1 MEMASFSI
9 PVLLQLDL
17 EIDMSQCTIL
27 FFAAYLDPRTKPLL
41 KDMMTTVDF
50 GKLKSDIID
59 HMVTE
64 GLLANQSDKMTTS
77 NVNTCSS
84 MNALSAEDA
93 NNDQTG
99 VARRMALMFH
109 GLNTTSTYDDE
120 GEMDKEGEDTNSA
133 MIRNECMTEFNRFKQ
148 NSVSIPLYTT
158 DGSLGDPLEW
168 WKKNQLKYPYLAR
181 LASLY
186 LAVPATSAPSERI
199 WSRASR
205 ILTLK
210 RANLKEKVA
219 QRMMFIKENL
229 SVLHKYYGSLA
240 ERDRTEDKYY
250 LIDMEKTYLPPLQE
264 YDANGDD
271 LVDVG
276 QNDD

>member
-1 MEMASFSI
+1 
-9 PVLLQLDL
+9 
-17 EIDMSQCTIL
+17 
-27 FFAAYLDPRTKPLL
+27 
-41 KDMMTTVDF
+41 
-50 GKLKSDIID
+50 
-59 HMVTE
+59 
-64 GLLANQSDKMTTS
+64 
-77 NVNTCSS
+77 
-84 MNALSAEDA
+84 
-93 NNDQTG
+93 
-99 VARRMALMFH
+99 
-109 GLNTTSTYDDE
+109 
-120 GEMDKEGEDTNSA
+120 
-133 MIRNECMTEFNRFKQ
+133 MIRNECMAEFNRFKQ

-276 QNDD
+276 QNND

>member
-1 MEMASFSI
+1 
-9 PVLLQLDL
+9 
-17 EIDMSQCTIL
+17 
-27 FFAAYLDPRTKPLL
+27 
-41 KDMMTTVDF
+41 MMTTVDF

-120 GEMDKEGEDTNSA
+120 GEMDEEGKDTNSA
-133 MIRNECMTEFNRFKQ
+133 MIRNECMAEFNRFKQ